1 MRNTCPGIAD
11 KANILSNNLM
21 HVILE
26 QNILKLNSIKSVQ
39 K

>member
-26 QNILKLNSIKSVQ
+26 QNLYRNEN
-39 K
+39 